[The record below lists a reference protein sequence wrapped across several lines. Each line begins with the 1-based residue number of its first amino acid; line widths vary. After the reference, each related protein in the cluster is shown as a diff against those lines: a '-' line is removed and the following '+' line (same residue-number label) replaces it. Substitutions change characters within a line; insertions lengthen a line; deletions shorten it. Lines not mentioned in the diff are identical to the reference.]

1 MRRWIREHVLAVKD
15 ALGRLVRHSPATVL
29 NVLVMGFALALPAGL
44 HAVLKNVS
52 ELLPRAAPEPQLTLF
67 LRTSAASGEIEAI
80 SARLQAHAAV
90 ARARFVSKDKALDD
104 LKQSAGLVDVV
115 DELGRNPLPDAFIV
129 SARKDAAAELEGLK
143 KAAEEWPGVEYAQL
157 DSTWARQLG
166 ATLLAGRVSA
176 AILAVILAVAL
187 LAVTFNTIRLQILGR
202 REEIEVSKLIGA
214 TNAYIRR
221 PFLYFGALQ
230 SLLGGL
236 FGWGLIAL
244 AIRVLEH
251 NLGDAVG
258 LVSPRG
264 GLLGLAPVEVGL
276 LCGGAAVLGWCGAW
290 LSATFFLRR
299 LEP

>member
-129 SARKDAAAELEGLK
+129 SARKDAAAEEDKPAGKEAPPAKENAPAPPPAK
-143 KAAEEWPGVEYAQL
+143 K
-157 DSTWARQLG
+157 G
-166 ATLLAGRVSA
+166 ASAKATAGS
-176 AILAVILAVAL
+176 
-187 LAVTFNTIRLQILGR
+187 GR
-202 REEIEVSKLIGA
+202 G
-214 TNAYIRR
+214 
-221 PFLYFGALQ
+221 
-230 SLLGGL
+230 
-236 FGWGLIAL
+236 
-244 AIRVLEH
+244 IRVTQVDCLD
-251 NLGDAVG
+251 LPQQFG
-258 LVSPRG
+258 
-264 GLLGLAPVEVGL
+264 
-276 LCGGAAVLGWCGAW
+276 
-290 LSATFFLRR
+290 
-299 LEP
+299 